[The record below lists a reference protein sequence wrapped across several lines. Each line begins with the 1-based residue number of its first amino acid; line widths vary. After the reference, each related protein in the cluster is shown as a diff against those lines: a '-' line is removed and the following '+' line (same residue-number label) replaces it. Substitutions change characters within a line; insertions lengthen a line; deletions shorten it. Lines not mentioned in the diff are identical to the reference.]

1 MTTHADRALPA
12 GPGTNPRLPPAG
24 TLHVLGGPARG
35 QVWHLTPGVHV
46 LGRAADS
53 DLPLK
58 DPGVSRRHCR
68 VAVAGPTQG
77 LPGIVTVEDL
87 GSGNGTLVDGVWA
100 GRPTALRPGAT
111 IVVGNTTLSWR
122 PSASRPPAPPAPA
135 RATPSVAPSGPTT
148 PAPPQ
153 RPSPAVAAAG
163 SPTSPAPARVSP
175 AVVASGPTAPP
186 PNRPSPAPSGA
197 SSAVAAGPP
206 ARPPQ
211 QAPVHS
217 LLAAAPPRV
226 GLHAPVSAGAR
237 ASAAGTTVQVRPAA
251 QVVTADPVTVRLA
264 LPKKSRWPTSAAPPR
279 PRSRSTLLST
289 LTILGAL
296 ATLAAVGMLTGL
308 PLLFPPLAA
317 SMALIA
323 AGSALPLAQPRNV
336 IGGHVVSAL
345 VGFTAVALI
354 GSGVAAAAVAGAAAL
369 GAMLL
374 LRLSHSPAVGT
385 AVIVGATAPSAP
397 VFLEVLVL
405 AALILVAFGMVGAR
419 LEGKQYPVYWW

>member
-68 VAVAGPTQG
+68 VAVAGPAQG

-135 RATPSVAPSGPTT
+135 RATPTVAPSGPTT
-148 PAPPQ
+148 P
-153 RPSPAVAAAG
+153 
-163 SPTSPAPARVSP
+163 
-175 AVVASGPTAPP
+175 PP
-186 PNRPSPAPSGA
+186 PNRRSPT
-197 SSAVAAGPP
+197 VAAGPP
-206 ARPPQ
+206 ARAPQQVPVHPLPAATPPQ
-211 QAPVHS
+211 MRLP
-217 LLAAAPPRV
+217 
-226 GLHAPVSAGAR
+226 APVSAGAR
-237 ASAAGTTVQVRPAA
+237 ASAARTTLQVRAAA
-251 QVVTADPVTVRLA
+251 QVVAAEPATVRL
-264 LPKKSRWPTSAAPPR
+264 PQPRKSRFPASAAPPR
-279 PRSRSTLLST
+279 PQSRSTLLST

-354 GSGVAAAAVAGAAAL
+354 GSGVAAAAVAGAVAL

>member
-68 VAVAGPTQG
+68 VAVAGPAQG

-135 RATPSVAPSGPTT
+135 RATPTVAPSGPTT
-148 PAPPQ
+148 P
-153 RPSPAVAAAG
+153 
-163 SPTSPAPARVSP
+163 
-175 AVVASGPTAPP
+175 PP
-186 PNRPSPAPSGA
+186 PNRPSPP
-197 SSAVAAGPP
+197 VAAGSP
-206 ARPPQ
+206 ARAPQQVPVHPLPAATPPQ
-211 QAPVHS
+211 MRLP
-217 LLAAAPPRV
+217 
-226 GLHAPVSAGAR
+226 APVSAGAR
-237 ASAAGTTVQVRPAA
+237 ASAARTTVQVRPAA
-251 QVVTADPVTVRLA
+251 PDIAPEPVTVRLV
-264 LPKKSRWPTSAAPPR
+264 LPRKSRWPASAAPPR
-279 PRSRSTLLST
+279 PQSRSTLLST

>member
-12 GPGTNPRLPPAG
+12 GPGTNPRLPPTG

-68 VAVAGPTQG
+68 VAVAGPAQG

-135 RATPSVAPSGPTT
+135 RATPTVAPSGPTT
-148 PAPPQ
+148 P
-153 RPSPAVAAAG
+153 
-163 SPTSPAPARVSP
+163 
-175 AVVASGPTAPP
+175 PP
-186 PNRPSPAPSGA
+186 PNRPSPT
-197 SSAVAAGPP
+197 VAAGPP
-206 ARPPQ
+206 ARAPQQVPVHPLPAATPPQ
-211 QAPVHS
+211 MRLP
-217 LLAAAPPRV
+217 
-226 GLHAPVSAGAR
+226 APVSAGAR
-237 ASAAGTTVQVRPAA
+237 ASAARTTLQVRAAA
-251 QVVTADPVTVRLA
+251 QVVAAEPATVRL
-264 LPKKSRWPTSAAPPR
+264 PQPRKSRFPASAAPPR
-279 PRSRSTLLST
+279 PQSKSTLLST
-289 LTILGAL
+289 LIILGAL

>member
-12 GPGTNPRLPPAG
+12 GPGTNPRLPPTG

-135 RATPSVAPSGPTT
+135 RATPTVAPSGPTT
-148 PAPPQ
+148 P
-153 RPSPAVAAAG
+153 
-163 SPTSPAPARVSP
+163 
-175 AVVASGPTAPP
+175 PP
-186 PNRPSPAPSGA
+186 PNRPSPT
-197 SSAVAAGPP
+197 VAAGPP
-206 ARPPQ
+206 ARAPQQVPVHPLPAASPPQ
-211 QAPVHS
+211 MRLP
-217 LLAAAPPRV
+217 
-226 GLHAPVSAGAR
+226 APVSAGAR
-237 ASAAGTTVQVRPAA
+237 ASAARTTLQVRAAA
-251 QVVTADPVTVRLA
+251 QVVAAEPATVRL
-264 LPKKSRWPTSAAPPR
+264 PQPRKSRFPASAAPPR
-279 PRSRSTLLST
+279 PQSRSTLLST

>member
-68 VAVAGPTQG
+68 VAVAGPAQG

-135 RATPSVAPSGPTT
+135 RATPTVAPSGPTT
-148 PAPPQ
+148 P
-153 RPSPAVAAAG
+153 
-163 SPTSPAPARVSP
+163 
-175 AVVASGPTAPP
+175 PP
-186 PNRPSPAPSGA
+186 PNRPSPT
-197 SSAVAAGPP
+197 VAAGPP
-206 ARPPQ
+206 ARAPQQVPVHPLPAATPPQ
-211 QAPVHS
+211 MRLP
-217 LLAAAPPRV
+217 
-226 GLHAPVSAGAR
+226 APVSAGAR
-237 ASAAGTTVQVRPAA
+237 ASAARTTVQVRPAA
-251 QVVTADPVTVRLA
+251 PDIAPEPVTVRLV
-264 LPKKSRWPTSAAPPR
+264 LPRKSRWPASAAPPR
-279 PRSRSTLLST
+279 PQSRSTLLST

-354 GSGVAAAAVAGAAAL
+354 GSGVVAAALAGAAAL

>member
-68 VAVAGPTQG
+68 VAVAGPAQG

-87 GSGNGTLVDGVWA
+87 GSGNGTLVDGVRA

-135 RATPSVAPSGPTT
+135 RATPTVAPSGPTT
-148 PAPPQ
+148 P
-153 RPSPAVAAAG
+153 
-163 SPTSPAPARVSP
+163 
-175 AVVASGPTAPP
+175 PP
-186 PNRPSPAPSGA
+186 PNRPSPT
-197 SSAVAAGPP
+197 VAAGPP
-206 ARPPQ
+206 ARAPQQVPVHPLPAATPPQ
-211 QAPVHS
+211 MRLP
-217 LLAAAPPRV
+217 
-226 GLHAPVSAGAR
+226 APVSAGAR
-237 ASAAGTTVQVRPAA
+237 ASAARTTLQVRAAA
-251 QVVTADPVTVRLA
+251 QVVAAEPATVRL
-264 LPKKSRWPTSAAPPR
+264 PQPRKSRFPASAAPPR
-279 PRSRSTLLST
+279 PQSRSTLLST

-354 GSGVAAAAVAGAAAL
+354 GSGVAAAALAGAAAL

>member
-68 VAVAGPTQG
+68 VAVAGPAQG

-135 RATPSVAPSGPTT
+135 RATPTVAPSGPTT
-148 PAPPQ
+148 P
-153 RPSPAVAAAG
+153 
-163 SPTSPAPARVSP
+163 
-175 AVVASGPTAPP
+175 PP
-186 PNRPSPAPSGA
+186 PNRPSQAAAAGPPASPARSGGSPTVAATTTASPA
-197 SSAVAAGPP
+197 SSRVTPPIAAGPP
-206 ARPPQ
+206 ARAPQQVPVHPLPAATPPQ
-211 QAPVHS
+211 MRLP
-217 LLAAAPPRV
+217 
-226 GLHAPVSAGAR
+226 APVSAGAR
-237 ASAAGTTVQVRPAA
+237 ASAARTTVQVRPAA
-251 QVVTADPVTVRLA
+251 PDIAPEPVTVRLV
-264 LPKKSRWPTSAAPPR
+264 LPRKSRWPASAAPPR
-279 PRSRSTLLST
+279 PQSRSTLLST

-354 GSGVAAAAVAGAAAL
+354 GSGVAAAAVAGAVAL

>member
-68 VAVAGPTQG
+68 VAVAGPAQG

-135 RATPSVAPSGPTT
+135 RATPTVAPSGPTT
-148 PAPPQ
+148 P
-153 RPSPAVAAAG
+153 
-163 SPTSPAPARVSP
+163 
-175 AVVASGPTAPP
+175 PP
-186 PNRPSPAPSGA
+186 PNRPSPT
-197 SSAVAAGPP
+197 VAAGPP
-206 ARPPQ
+206 ARAPQQVPVHPLPAATPPQ
-211 QAPVHS
+211 MRLP
-217 LLAAAPPRV
+217 
-226 GLHAPVSAGAR
+226 APVSAGAR
-237 ASAAGTTVQVRPAA
+237 ASAARTTVQVRPAA
-251 QVVTADPVTVRLA
+251 PDIAPEPVTVRLV
-264 LPKKSRWPTSAAPPR
+264 LPRKSRWPASAAPPR
-279 PRSRSTLLST
+279 PQSRSTLLST

>member
-1 MTTHADRALPA
+1 M
-12 GPGTNPRLPPAG
+12 
-24 TLHVLGGPARG
+24 
-35 QVWHLTPGVHV
+35 
-46 LGRAADS
+46 
-53 DLPLK
+53 
-58 DPGVSRRHCR
+58 
-68 VAVAGPTQG
+68 
-77 LPGIVTVEDL
+77 
-87 GSGNGTLVDGVWA
+87 
-100 GRPTALRPGAT
+100 
-111 IVVGNTTLSWR
+111 
-122 PSASRPPAPPAPA
+122 
-135 RATPSVAPSGPTT
+135 
-148 PAPPQ
+148 
-153 RPSPAVAAAG
+153 
-163 SPTSPAPARVSP
+163 
-175 AVVASGPTAPP
+175 
-186 PNRPSPAPSGA
+186 
-197 SSAVAAGPP
+197 
-206 ARPPQ
+206 
-211 QAPVHS
+211 
-217 LLAAAPPRV
+217 
-226 GLHAPVSAGAR
+226 
-237 ASAAGTTVQVRPAA
+237 QVRPAA
-251 QVVTADPVTVRLA
+251 QVVAAEPVTVRLA
-264 LPKKSRWPTSAAPPR
+264 LPRKSRWPTSAAPPR
-279 PRSRSTLLST
+279 PQSRSTLLST